1 MVKLASSLLNE
12 WESGDAPRTAAI
24 NIVHAQTIL
33 LLVIDADWRCSPT
46 ISSLL
51 ARAVALANNMGLWRH
66 PNMELASVVDS
77 DDNLSVR
84 IWWSLV
90 VMDRWHAVGT
100 GRPVLITMRSVV
112 PPAGLDIVLSDVS
125 FYLSRKCAFQLSTSL
140 SVFFSDNVIH
150 RAFKGAEPSVGG
162 DCVTRTHLAD
172 DGVNECRS
180 SDRFG

>member
-12 WESGDAPRTAAI
+12 WESGDAPRSAAI

-46 ISSLL
+46 VSSLL
-51 ARAVALANNMGLWRH
+51 ARAVALANSMGLWRY
-66 PNMELASVVDS
+66 PNMELASEVDS

-112 PPAGLDIVLSDVS
+112 PPAGLDTVLSDVS
-125 FYLSRKCAFQLSTSL
+125 FYLSRKCAFYLCST
-140 SVFFSDNVIH
+140 FS
-150 RAFKGAEPSVGG
+150 FL
-162 DCVTRTHLAD
+162 TM
-172 DGVNECRS
+172 
-180 SDRFG
+180 